1 MNAFKEFHHPFGQET
16 IVSPHLLTILF
27 CAALFA
33 CAGQVPPSGGP
44 VDTTPPTIIRTEPD
58 TNAVGVTGDRIV
70 LEFSEYVDRRSV
82 EESVFISPYVGD
94 LEFDWSGTE
103 VTILFSEKLK
113 PNTTYVVNIGTDV
126 TDVRAR
132 NRMAHGYTLAF
143 STGDRID
150 QGFIAGKVFD
160 PKPDGVMLFAYAL
173 SGMNPD
179 TLDPT
184 RTKPDYIMQTG
195 KDGSFTFSNIRFD
208 TYRLFAVRDQYRN
221 LLYDKQVD
229 EIGVPTNDVTLSA
242 EQPLVNGVWFKLFS
256 EDTTGPFLT
265 RVSAISRRHVQLR
278 FSEPLDSAAFTHT
291 RILIRDTLTLES
303 IGVMLQSLDRGDST
317 AVHVLTATPLDTAKM
332 YRVTVEGAADRSG
345 NIIRPAYTQFDVS
358 GRAPWDSVK
367 PLITLVGV
375 RDSVTDIPLD
385 APIEVRFSEPVHMQ
399 AASGAASLMDSA
411 RGIIPIAVTWPTANA
426 MIVTAS
432 QPFASRVWYTF
443 RMVLDS
449 VRDFW
454 GNAYKDSV
462 LSIRFRSLDV
472 KTTGTIEGRLTDDE
486 NEDVKGEIVLTAV
499 RAASLPPIE
508 RHLILREPGRFI
520 FELLPEG
527 LYTLRAYRDR
537 DSSGSYTFGSPHP
550 FRPAERFV
558 VYSDTLKVRARWG
571 VEGVAVTLKKLSGR

>member
-1 MNAFKEFHHPFGQET
+1 MNAFERFHHP
-16 IVSPHLLTILF
+16 IVQATSVSARLLPVLL
-27 CAALFA
+27 CSMLFA

-44 VDTTPPTIIRTEPD
+44 VDTTSPEIIRTEPD
-58 TNAVGVTGDRIV
+58 TNAVRVNSERIV

-82 EESVFISPYVGD
+82 EESIFISPYVGE

-103 VTILFSEKLK
+103 VTIRFGEKLK
-113 PNTTYVVNIGTDV
+113 ANTTYVVNIGTDV

-143 STGDRID
+143 STGERID

-160 PKPDGVMLFAYAL
+160 PKPEGVMLFAYAL

-229 EIGVPTNDVTLSA
+229 EIGVPTNDVTVNA
-242 EQPLVNGVWFKLFS
+242 EQPRVGGVWFRLFS
-256 EDTTGPFLT
+256 EDTTGPLLT
-265 RVSAISRRHVQLR
+265 RVAALSRRHLQLR
-278 FSEPLDSAAFTHT
+278 FSEPLDSAAFTRT
-291 RILIRDTLTLES
+291 RILIRDTLTLEP
-303 IGVMLQSLDRGDST
+303 IGVMMQSLDRGDST
-317 AVHVLTATPLDTAKM
+317 AVHVLTASPLDTTKM

-345 NIIRPAYTQFDVS
+345 NIMRPAHAQFDVS
-358 GRAPWDSVK
+358 GQAPWDTVK
-367 PLITLVGV
+367 PLVTLVGL

-385 APIEVRFSEPVHMQ
+385 APLEVRFSEPVQ
-399 AASGAASLMDSA
+399 APAASAAASLMDSA
-411 RGIIPIAVTWPTANA
+411 GGIIPIAITWQAANA

-432 QPFASRVWYTF
+432 RPFASRAWYTF

-472 KTTGTIEGRLTDDE
+472 KTTGTIEGRVMDDE
-486 NEDVKGEIVLTAV
+486 KGDAQGNIVLTATRV
-499 RAASLPPIE
+499 ASSPSLQK
-508 RHLILREPGRFI
+508 HLILREPGGFML
-520 FELLPEG
+520 ELLPEG
-527 LYTLRAYRDR
+527 LYTLQAYRDR

-550 FRPAERFV
+550 FRRAERFV
-558 VYSDTLKVRARWG
+558 VYADTLKVRARWG
-571 VEGVAVTLKKLSGR
+571 VEGVTVRFKKLPGR